1 MVRRDSTISLGA
13 AMLLAVAV
21 RASAQDFYRGKSID
35 IIVATSPAGGYDQ
48 YARLLARHMGKHI
61 PGNPAFVVQNMP
73 GAGGIRAA
81 NYLFNV
87 ARRDGTVIAVINRE
101 TPLIPLLE
109 PGRAGY
115 QFKTQDFN
123 WIGSPQQELGLL
135 ILNAKSPAQSL
146 ADLKLKPVAVSGT
159 GPGTAPSVY
168 PLVLNDVLG
177 MKFRVVEGYPG
188 SQEALLAVENGE
200 VDGHVS
206 GGSSA
211 AFRNRINPWVAKG
224 QAKVLMQLGFAKD
237 EAYASA
243 PLVFELVRN
252 EKDKQL
258 FELMFTPQVIGR
270 PFLAPPALLADRVAT
285 LRQAFD
291 QTMKD
296 DEFLAEARKAQM
308 DINPVSGENIHKL
321 LARIF
326 ALPRDLVQRAR
337 TIVK

>member
-1 MVRRDSTISLGA
+1 
-13 AMLLAVAV
+13 MLLAA
-21 RASAQDFYRGKSID
+21 AADPAPAQDFYRGKTID

-61 PGNPAFVVQNMP
+61 PGNPNFVVQNMP

-87 ARRDGTVIAVINRE
+87 ARKDGTVIAIINRE

-115 QFKTQDFN
+115 QFKSDEFN
-123 WIGSPQQELGLL
+123 WIGSPQQEMGLL

-146 ADLKLKPVAVSGT
+146 AELKVKPVAVSGT

-177 MKFRVVEGYPG
+177 TKFKVVEGYPG

-211 AFRNRINPWVAKG
+211 AFRGRINPWVAKG
-224 QAKVLMQLGFAKD
+224 QAKVLMQLGFTKD
-237 EAYASA
+237 GAYASA
-243 PLVFELVRN
+243 PLVFELVQS
-252 EKDKQL
+252 EKDRQL

-270 PFLAPPALLADRVAT
+270 PFLAPPALPPDRIAT
-285 LRQAFD
+285 LRSAFD
-291 QTMKD
+291 KTMKD

-308 DINPVSGENIHKL
+308 DVNPVSGEDIHKL
-321 LARIF
+321 LARVF
-326 ALPRDLVQRAR
+326 ALPSDLIDRAR

>member
-1 MVRRDSTISLGA
+1 
-13 AMLLAVAV
+13 MLLAVAAV
-21 RASAQDFYRGKSID
+21 PASAQDFYRGKTID

-61 PGNPAFVVQNMP
+61 PGNPNFVVQNMP

-87 ARRDGTVIAVINRE
+87 ARKDGTVFAVINRE

-115 QFKTQDFN
+115 QFKSEEFN

-135 ILNAKSPAQSL
+135 ILSAKSPAQTL
-146 ADLKLKPVAVSGT
+146 ADLKLKTVAVSGT

-177 MKFRVVEGYPG
+177 TKFKVVEGYPG

-211 AFRNRINPWVAKG
+211 AFRGRVNPWIAKG
-224 QAKVLMQLGFAKD
+224 QAKVLIQLGFTKD
-237 EAYASA
+237 DAYPAA
-243 PLVFELVRN
+243 PLVFDLVQT
-252 EKDKQL
+252 EKDRQL
-258 FELMFTPQVIGR
+258 FELMFTPQLIGR
-270 PFLAPPALLADRVAT
+270 PFLAPPALPADRIAT
-285 LRQAFD
+285 LRSAFD
-291 QTMKD
+291 QTMLD
-296 DEFLAEARKAQM
+296 VEFLAEARKAQM
-308 DINPVSGENIHKL
+308 DINPVSGEDIHKL
-321 LARIF
+321 LARVF
-326 ALPRDLVQRAR
+326 ALPTDLVERAR